1 MALKSKVVFV
11 CTECGTESVK
21 WLGKCPDCG
30 SWNTLE
36 EQVRTAAP
44 PSNRNK
50 ATAGSDNAPVLLS
63 MVDSRD
69 ENRWKTGMSELDRVL
84 GGGIVQGSL
93 VLIGGDP
100 GIGKSTLLLQICDYL
115 GIDKKVLYISGEES
129 KRQILL
135 RAVRLGVSTD
145 RLYLLTQTDVAEI
158 LLQIEQLAPDVVI
171 VDSIQTLTI
180 AEISSSAGSVVQVR
194 ESTNMLMRMAKT
206 SGIPVLIVG
215 HVNKDGAIAGPK
227 VLEHIVDAVLYFE
240 GDRSL
245 SYRILRAV
253 KNRYGST
260 NEIGVFEMQEKG
272 LIEIPNPSL
281 LLLAGKPK
289 NVSGSAVACIMEG
302 TRPILTEVQALV
314 TAAGYGNARRMSTGF
329 DYNRMILLLAVL
341 EKRCGFSFG
350 TLDTY
355 LNVAGG
361 IKLDEP
367 AADLA
372 VCLALASGAKDK
384 PLTEDILFFGE
395 VGLAGEIRG
404 VSHAVQRVSEAA
416 RLGFSAAILPMQ
428 NLKAVQNSCPEGMKL
443 YGVSTLRDTIHAALA
458 LS

>member
-1 MALKSKVVFV
+1 
-11 CTECGTESVK
+11 
-21 WLGKCPDCG
+21 
-30 SWNTLE
+30 
-36 EQVRTAAP
+36 
-44 PSNRNK
+44 
-50 ATAGSDNAPVLLS
+50 
-63 MVDSRD
+63 
-69 ENRWKTGMSELDRVL
+69 
-84 GGGIVQGSL
+84 
-93 VLIGGDP
+93 
-100 GIGKSTLLLQICDYL
+100 
-115 GIDKKVLYISGEES
+115 
-129 KRQILL
+129 
-135 RAVRLGVSTD
+135 
-145 RLYLLTQTDVAEI
+145 
-158 LLQIEQLAPDVVI
+158 
-171 VDSIQTLTI
+171 
-180 AEISSSAGSVVQVR
+180 
-194 ESTNMLMRMAKT
+194 
-206 SGIPVLIVG
+206 
-215 HVNKDGAIAGPK
+215 
-227 VLEHIVDAVLYFE
+227 
-240 GDRSL
+240 
-245 SYRILRAV
+245 
-253 KNRYGST
+253 
-260 NEIGVFEMQEKG
+260 
-272 LIEIPNPSL
+272 
-281 LLLAGKPK
+281 
-289 NVSGSAVACIMEG
+289 MEG

-443 YGVSTLRDTIHAALA
+443 YGVSTLRDAIHAALA

>member
-1 MALKSKVVFV
+1 MAGKTKVVFV
-11 CTECGTESVK
+11 CTECGNESVK
-21 WLGKCPDCG
+21 WLGKCPACN
-30 SWNTLE
+30 SWNTFE
-36 EQVRTAAP
+36 EQVRSSALV
-44 PSNRNK
+44 SGRNTSTVS
-50 ATAGSDNAPVLLS
+50 ADDEPILLS
-63 MVDSRD
+63 AVSGRD
-69 ENRWKTGMSELDRVL
+69 EKRWKTGLSELDRVL

-93 VLIGGDP
+93 VLVGGDP
-100 GIGKSTLLLQICDYL
+100 GIGKSTLLLQICDFL
-115 GIDKKVLYISGEES
+115 GKDKKVLYISGEES

-135 RAVRLGVSTD
+135 RAVRLGVNTD

-158 LLQIEQLAPDVVI
+158 LHQIEKLVPDIVI

-194 ESTNMLMRMAKT
+194 ESTNMLMRMAKH
-206 SGIPVLIVG
+206 SGIPVMIVG

-272 LIEIPNPSL
+272 LVEIPNPSL
-281 LLLAGKPK
+281 LLLSGKPK
-289 NVSGSAVACIMEG
+289 NVSGSAVACMMEG

-329 DYNRMILLLAVL
+329 DYNRLILLLAVL

-350 TLDTY
+350 SCDTY

-416 RLGFSAAILPMQ
+416 RLGFSAAILPAQ
-428 NLKAVQNSCPEGMKL
+428 NLKAAQSSCPEGMKL
-443 YGVSTLRDTIHAALA
+443 YGVSTLRDAIHAALA